1 VRSIAVVNLKGGSGK
16 TTTALCLAVG
26 LAGRLPKR
34 KRLLLIDGDPQANAT
49 MTMLDGKPAEGPTL
63 GEILLAEAGAGEAI
77 RPTRIPRI
85 DIIPAEAS
93 LADCTLTLADQIGR
107 ERRLRNALRE
117 IEGDYEAIVIDAPP
131 QLNLI
136 SINIL
141 QAVEELVVPVDAGV
155 YSIAGLGR
163 LRDTVE
169 QVRKH
174 LDHADLHIIGLVLA
188 RVLRN
193 KATKDLERQL
203 REAFGDLVY
212 QTVIPHSVRVEEA
225 HARHRTILEWA
236 PKSPPALAYERLVT
250 EVLKHGRSKRN
261 AVGADPIDGID
272 SDAA

>member
-1 VRSIAVVNLKGGSGK
+1 MLGG
-16 TTTALCLAVG
+16 
-26 LAGRLPKR
+26 
-34 KRLLLIDGDPQANAT
+34 
-49 MTMLDGKPAEGPTL
+49 MPAKEPTL
-63 GEILLAEAGAGEAI
+63 GQVLLDEAGAGEAI
-77 RPTRIPRI
+77 RPSRLARI

-107 ERRLRNALRE
+107 ERRLRTALRE
-117 IEGDYEAIVIDAPP
+117 IEDDYEMVVIDAPP

-141 QAVEELVVPVDAGV
+141 QAVSELIVPVNAGV
-155 YSIAGLGR
+155 YSIAGLGP
-163 LRDTVE
+163 LQDTVD

-174 LDHADLHIIGLVLA
+174 LDHGDLHIIGLVLA

-193 KATKDLERQL
+193 KATKDLESQL
-203 REAFGDLVY
+203 REAFGELVY
-212 QTVIPHSVRVEEA
+212 QTVIPHSVKVEEA

-250 EVLKHGRSKRN
+250 EVLKHGHSKRN
-261 AVGADPIDGID
+261 ALGALPRD